1 MLRSEGQL
9 VNHERIRR
17 YWVAEGLTR
26 PARTRKKQ
34 RIGPQ
39 RGQRLLATGPDRVWA
54 LDFQVEVTIDGRQI
68 RFCNIVDEF
77 TREALATAAAR
88 SLTADDTTILLDKVI
103 AATGRRPAHL
113 RMDNGLEL
121 TAAAMRDWCRFSEV
135 ATAFIEPGSPWQNGY
150 CESFNGR
157 FRDEFL
163 ATEQF
168 DPLLK
173 SPGLGRGPALRI
185 QHRTTPRSTR
195 RTYAHQIPTTVDH
208 FPGTRLA
215 GAPTGV
221 RSVLLGGGP
230 PGSAPVTRRD
240 SYKRRQLRRP
250 TSSMTGNHTRN
261 AGQCTASS
269 YRAPTG
275 HRRR

>member
-1 MLRSEGQL
+1 M
-9 VNHERIRR
+9 
-17 YWVAEGLTR
+17 
-26 PARTRKKQ
+26 
-34 RIGPQ
+34 
-39 RGQRLLATGPDRVWA
+39 WA

-168 DPLLK
+168 DPCWKPRSWPRTGASSTTPHNPTEHPADLRPPDSDNSGSL
-173 SPGLGRGPALRI
+173 PGDQISWTTNRGPVSAPGW
-185 QHRTTPRSTR
+185 RTTRLG
-195 RTYAHQIPTTVDH
+195 AGDPT
-208 FPGTRLA
+208 
-215 GAPTGV
+215 
-221 RSVLLGGGP
+221 
-230 PGSAPVTRRD
+230 
-240 SYKRRQLRRP
+240 
-250 TSSMTGNHTRN
+250 
-261 AGQCTASS
+261 
-269 YRAPTG
+269 
-275 HRRR
+275 